1 MDVTD
6 LEALQDG
13 LERAGS
19 DRSRWHR
26 WSDNGIEAVSRHFSW
41 DAHICSYLALMQQ
54 NLEVRETARSL
65 AAPAAVSSPLA
76 DRLLLL
82 DLDQGLEQPENDS
95 LVALRE
101 QLQRDA
107 RTGQPSA
114 LGIITGRSL
123 AAARQRF
130 AELHLPD
137 PGVWITRAGTEI
149 VYGQSQESDPG
160 WSRTI
165 AIDWNRSQVEQ
176 ALEDL
181 GAHLKLQDPVH
192 QGPFKVSY
200 LLRQSGE
207 AILPLVR
214 QRLRQRDQAARPSLR
229 CHWFLDVMPL
239 RASRSEPSATSPC
252 DGVCRWTASWWWP
265 ASKGTV
271 SWCGGYRPR
280 WCWRSMIPAST
291 AFAISRGCITPAVSR
306 CPGCWRDSS
315 TTAFSRA
322 VDRGFSRATPAHRR
336 RLGRPW
342 LGRC

>member
-1 MDVTD
+1 MVATDDGGPRDILARCDNGLLVDVTD

-65 AAPAAVSSPLA
+65 AAPAAASSPLA

-149 VYGQSQESDPG
+149 VYGQSQEPDPG

-181 GAHLKLQDPVH
+181 GAHLKLQEPVH

-239 RASRSEPSATSPC
+239 RASRSEAIRYLSLRWGLPLDRILVVASEQGDGELVRGLPATVVLAEHDPSLDSFRHQSRVYYASRQSVS
-252 DGVCRWTASWWWP
+252 GVLE
-265 ASKGTV
+265 GLQH
-271 SWCGGYRPR
+271 YRFL
-280 WCWRSMIPAST
+280 T
-291 AFAISRGCITPAVSR
+291 
-306 CPGCWRDSS
+306 
-315 TTAFSRA
+315 
-322 VDRGFSRATPAHRR
+322 RR
-336 RLGRPW
+336 
-342 LGRC
+342 